1 MMTRIKLSVFVAVMA
16 LFTLTSCLKDDPW
29 TDWSQ
34 LKSPIELPYSSHFL
48 RKTRV
53 KVGDQ
58 VTFDLMVNYTIPDQ
72 KNMVEDIP
80 VELAVDAN
88 LIDSFNDYYGTSY
101 QLLPSSCYTMP
112 EVIIKKGVRL
122 WEQDFVVNTAGLEAG
137 KRYILPIIIK
147 SVPSNYLISGNFGVV
162 YLRIDMAA

>member
-1 MMTRIKLSVFVAVMA
+1 MMTRIKLSVFVTVMA

-34 LKSPIELPYSSHFL
+34 LKSPIELPYNSHSL
-48 RKTRV
+48 TET
-53 KVGDQ
+53 KVNPGDQ

-80 VELAVDAN
+80 VDLAVDEALVDSYN
-88 LIDSFNDYYGTSY
+88 KTNGSSYLLI
-101 QLLPSSCYTMP
+101 PSSCYTLP
-112 EVIIKKGVRL
+112 EVVIKKGVRL
-122 WEQDFVVNTAGLEAG
+122 WKQDFVVNTTGLEAG

-162 YLRIDMAA
+162 YLRIHMK